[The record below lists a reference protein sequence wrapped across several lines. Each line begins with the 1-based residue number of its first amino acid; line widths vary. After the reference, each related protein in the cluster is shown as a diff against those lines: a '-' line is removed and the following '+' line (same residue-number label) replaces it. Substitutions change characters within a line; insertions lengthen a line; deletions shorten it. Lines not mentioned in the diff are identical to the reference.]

1 MRLQI
6 IEGKFSVCKVENLRA
21 VNFNVPWL
29 FVGKTDAEISVVCLT
44 ADVPHATLARE
55 DGWRALRVAEPMD
68 FGLTGVLAGISTVLA
83 QAGISIFAV
92 STFDTDYILI
102 KAENLGLAQTALE
115 AGGYTIENPVR
126 CPGSVFIEL

>member
-29 FVGKTDAEISVVCLT
+29 FVGKTDVEISVVCLT

-55 DGWRALRVAEPMD
+55 DGWRALRVAEPMN

-102 KAENLGLAQTALE
+102 KGENLGLAQSALE

-126 CPGSVFIEL
+126 

>member
-55 DGWRALRVAEPMD
+55 DGWRALRVAEPKD

-126 CPGSVFIEL
+126 

>member
-1 MRLQI
+1 MPKSR
-6 IEGKFSVCKVENLRA
+6 
-21 VNFNVPWL
+21 W
-29 FVGKTDAEISVVCLT
+29 LT

-126 CPGSVFIEL
+126 

>member
-55 DGWRALRVAEPMD
+55 DGWRAMRVAESMD

-102 KAENLGLAQTALE
+102 KAENLGLAQSALE

-126 CPGSVFIEL
+126 

>member
-29 FVGKTDAEISVVCLT
+29 FVGKTDVEISVVCLT

-55 DGWRALRVAEPMD
+55 DGWRALRVAEPMN

-115 AGGYTIENPVR
+115 TGGYTIENPVR
-126 CPGSVFIEL
+126 

>member
-55 DGWRALRVAEPMD
+55 DGWRALRVAEAMD

-102 KAENLGLAQTALE
+102 KAENLGLAQSALE
-115 AGGYTIENPVR
+115 AGGYTLENAVR
-126 CPGSVFIEL
+126 

>member
-29 FVGKTDAEISVVCLT
+29 FVGKTDVEISVVCLT

-55 DGWRALRVAEPMD
+55 DGWRALRVAEPMN

-92 STFDTDYILI
+92 STFDTDYILV
-102 KAENLGLAQTALE
+102 KAENLDLAVSALE
-115 AGGYTIENPVR
+115 AKGY
-126 CPGSVFIEL
+126 SVERPLA

>member
-29 FVGKTDAEISVVCLT
+29 FVGKTDVEISVVCLT

-126 CPGSVFIEL
+126 

>member
-1 MRLQI
+1 MRLQV

-102 KAENLGLAQTALE
+102 KGENLGLAQSALE

-126 CPGSVFIEL
+126 

>member
-29 FVGKTDAEISVVCLT
+29 FVGKSDAEISVVCLT

-55 DGWRALRVAEPMD
+55 DGWRALRVAEQMD
-68 FGLTGVLAGISTVLA
+68 FALTGVLAGISTVLA

-92 STFDTDYILI
+92 STFDTDYILV
-102 KAENLGLAQTALE
+102 KAENLGLAQSALE

-126 CPGSVFIEL
+126 

>member
-6 IEGKFSVCKVENLRA
+6 IEGKFSICKVENLRA

-83 QAGISIFAV
+83 RAGISIFAV

-102 KAENLGLAQTALE
+102 KAENLGLAQSALE

-126 CPGSVFIEL
+126 

>member
-1 MRLQI
+1 MRLQV

-115 AGGYTIENPVR
+115 TGGYTIENPVR
-126 CPGSVFIEL
+126 

>member
-92 STFDTDYILI
+92 STFDTDCILI

-115 AGGYTIENPVR
+115 AGGYTIENLVR
-126 CPGSVFIEL
+126 

>member
-1 MRLQI
+1 MRLQV
-6 IEGKFSVCKVENLRA
+6 IEGKFSGCKVENLRA

-83 QAGISIFAV
+83 RAGISIFAV

-102 KAENLGLAQTALE
+102 KAENLGLAQSALE

-126 CPGSVFIEL
+126 

>member
-21 VNFNVPWL
+21 VNFNIPWL
-29 FVGKTDAEISVVCLT
+29 FVGKTDAEISVVT
-44 ADVPHATLARE
+44 VDVPHATLARE
-55 DGWRALRVAEPMD
+55 DGWRALRVAEKMD

-83 QAGISIFAV
+83 KAGISIFAV
-92 STFDTDYILI
+92 STFDTDYLLV

-115 AGGYTIENPVR
+115 AGGYSIENPVR
-126 CPGSVFIEL
+126 

>member
-68 FGLTGVLAGISTVLA
+68 FGLTGVLAGISNVLA
-83 QAGISIFAV
+83 RAGISIFAV

-102 KAENLGLAQTALE
+102 KAENLDLAQTALE
-115 AGGYTIENPVR
+115 TGGYTIENPVR
-126 CPGSVFIEL
+126 

>member
-1 MRLQI
+1 MQLQI

-126 CPGSVFIEL
+126 

>member
-29 FVGKTDAEISVVCLT
+29 FVGKSDAEISVVCLT

-126 CPGSVFIEL
+126 

>member
-55 DGWRALRVAEPMD
+55 DGWRALRVAEQMD

-83 QAGISIFAV
+83 RAGISIFAV

-102 KAENLGLAQTALE
+102 KAENLGLAQSALE

-126 CPGSVFIEL
+126 

>member
-1 MRLQI
+1 MLLQV

-21 VNFNVPWL
+21 VNFHVPWL
-29 FVGKTDAEISVVCLT
+29 FVGKTDVEISVVCLT

-55 DGWRALRVAEPMD
+55 DGWRALRVAEPMN

-102 KAENLGLAQTALE
+102 KGENLGLAQSALE

-126 CPGSVFIEL
+126 

>member
-83 QAGISIFAV
+83 RAGISIFAV

-102 KAENLGLAQTALE
+102 KAENLGLSQSALE

-126 CPGSVFIEL
+126 

>member
-6 IEGKFSVCKVENLRA
+6 IEGKFSACKVENLRA

-29 FVGKTDAEISVVCLT
+29 FVGKTDVEISVVYLT

-55 DGWRALRVAEPMD
+55 DGWRALRVAEPMN

-102 KAENLGLAQTALE
+102 KGENLGLAQSALE

-126 CPGSVFIEL
+126 

>member
-1 MRLQI
+1 MRLQV

-44 ADVPHATLARE
+44 ADVPHATLSRE
-55 DGWRALRVAEPMD
+55 DGWRALRVAESMD
-68 FGLTGVLAGISTVLA
+68 FGLTGVLAGISAVLA
-83 QAGISIFAV
+83 RAGISIFAV

-102 KAENLGLAQTALE
+102 KGENLGLAQSALE

-126 CPGSVFIEL
+126 

>member
-55 DGWRALRVAEPMD
+55 DGWRPLRVAEPMD

-126 CPGSVFIEL
+126 

>member
-1 MRLQI
+1 MRLQV

-55 DGWRALRVAEPMD
+55 DGWRALRVAEPMN

-126 CPGSVFIEL
+126 

>member
-1 MRLQI
+1 M
-6 IEGKFSVCKVENLRA
+6 
-21 VNFNVPWL
+21 PWL

-55 DGWRALRVAEPMD
+55 DGWRALRVAEPMN

-102 KAENLGLAQTALE
+102 KGENLGLAQSALE

-126 CPGSVFIEL
+126 

>member
-6 IEGKFSVCKVENLRA
+6 IDGKFSVCKVENLRA

-55 DGWRALRVAEPMD
+55 DGWRAMRVAENMD
-68 FGLTGVLAGISTVLA
+68 FGLTGVMAGISAVLA

-92 STFDTDYILI
+92 STFNTDYILI

-126 CPGSVFIEL
+126 

>member
-102 KAENLGLAQTALE
+102 KAEDLGLAQSALE
-115 AGGYTIENPVR
+115 AGGYTLENAVR
-126 CPGSVFIEL
+126 

>member
-102 KAENLGLAQTALE
+102 KAENLGLAQTALV

-126 CPGSVFIEL
+126 

>member
-55 DGWRALRVAEPMD
+55 DGWLPCAWLSPWILALRVCWRVFRPCWRRR
-68 FGLTGVLAGISTVLA
+68 V
-83 QAGISIFAV
+83 
-92 STFDTDYILI
+92 
-102 KAENLGLAQTALE
+102 
-115 AGGYTIENPVR
+115 
-126 CPGSVFIEL
+126 SVFLPYPPLIRTIY

>member
-29 FVGKTDAEISVVCLT
+29 FVGKTDVEISVVCLT

-55 DGWRALRVAEPMD
+55 DGWRALRVAEPMNV
-68 FGLTGVLAGISTVLA
+68 GLTGVLAGISTVLA

-102 KAENLGLAQTALE
+102 KGENLGLAQSALE

-126 CPGSVFIEL
+126 